1 MAAVL
6 YIALYVLTLAGSFG
20 VPALANAAAVLL
32 AALLLLEFRRVPLA
46 QRLVG
51 IGLCTTGIAACA
63 LVGDPVPLVFEG
75 LRQALPFLVLFAA
88 VLCLQVPAQAS
99 PSLRSIGNVIMN
111 QPPGRR
117 YLAVA
122 AGAHVLG
129 ALLNL
134 AGLQF
139 VATVVERGSSV
150 ELRERLARAMMRG
163 FSAAACWS
171 PLFVSTAAVLS
182 VVPGLAWVDLGLPGM
197 VVGAGLVGLAWLVDR
212 LRRQSAPTA
221 GVAPPRLPPTAVVKV
236 GIAFTI
242 LVGAVLSLVEAS
254 DVSIAIALGVV
265 APLVAVAWRFA
276 IADFRAPGAAVR
288 LVFAHAGGR
297 LADLRAEAL
306 LFAGASLLG
315 TGVAAI
321 LRAYPPSGLE
331 VLAAIPEPLML
342 IGLVVTLA
350 AFGAIGLHPVVPVIV
365 VGRALPPEALGL
377 APQLM
382 ALALMSGWGLA
393 TMVSPFSATAMYT
406 ARLLDRSVWVVAWRW
421 QAAYG
426 LAAAA
431 LVGAAIAVLA

>member
-1 MAAVL
+1 MAAAL
-6 YIALYVLTLAGSFG
+6 YIALYALTLAGSFG
-20 VPALANAAAVLL
+20 APALANAAALVL
-32 AALLLLEFRRVPLA
+32 AALLVLEFRRVPLA

-51 IGLCTTGIAACA
+51 SGLCAAGIAACA
-63 LVGDPVPLVFEG
+63 VVGDAVPLVLEG

-99 PSLRSIGNVIMN
+99 PSLRSIGNVIMH

-122 AGAHVLG
+122 AGAHLLG

-139 VATVVERGSSV
+139 VATVVERGASV

-182 VVPGLAWVDLGLPGM
+182 VMPGLSWTDIGPPGM
-197 VVGAGLVGLAWLVDR
+197 VVGAGLVCLAWLVDR
-212 LRRQSAPTA
+212 LRRQSSPATGA
-221 GVAPPRLPPTAVVKV
+221 ELPRLQPMAVIKV
-236 GIAFTI
+236 AIAFTI
-242 LVGAVLSLVEAS
+242 LVGSVLTLV
-254 DVSIAIALGVV
+254 DVSGVGIAIALGVA
-265 APLVAVAWRFA
+265 APLVAVAWRAA
-276 IADFRAPGAAVR
+276 IADFRAPIEAAAR
-288 LVFAHAGGR
+288 VFAHVGGR

-306 LFAGASLLG
+306 LFTGASLLG

-321 LRAYPPSGLE
+321 LRAHPPSGLE
-331 VLAAIPEPLML
+331 VLAAVPEPLML
-342 IGLVVTLA
+342 IGLVVGLA
-350 AFGAIGLHPVVPVIV
+350 AFGIIGLHPVVPVIV

-377 APQLM
+377 PPQLM

-406 ARLLDRSVWVVAWRW
+406 ARLLDRSVWVIAWRW

-426 LAAAA
+426 LGAAA
-431 LVGAAIAVLA
+431 LVGAAIAALT